1 VERGYSVLREF
12 ADANPENAA
21 AHLNLANYL
30 VWSGRIDE
38 ALIEIDMAESLQPGS
53 AQAEM
58 LRINVDIIN
67 EDWPAGSDRARGL
80 VSAASSPLWRFQGMV
95 AQGLIELFQGQ
106 SARALDLVR
115 GFAVE
120 YPDLGAFAAQAPL
133 FVASIHFER
142 GDYERALRAGER
154 AAEMLEDQQDPTEA
168 LGLIALSQASM
179 GDEDAAG
186 ATIDSLLAVTQE
198 MPQRMVRRGEQV
210 FRGRYA
216 LAVGDYVLAIEELR
230 RAARMLPPRP
240 SLEGNPH
247 LRVWYSLG
255 VAYFESG
262 EEEDAL
268 EWFQRAIESRPHIF
282 DPFAYVRSH
291 FFLGQ
296 IYEELGDDE
305 QAAHYYRRFL
315 DFWGEGDMDAERVE
329 EARGFLED

>member
-1 VERGYSVLREF
+1 
-12 ADANPENAA
+12 
-21 AHLNLANYL
+21 
-30 VWSGRIDE
+30 
-38 ALIEIDMAESLQPGS
+38 
-53 AQAEM
+53 
-58 LRINVDIIN
+58 
-67 EDWPAGSDRARGL
+67 
-80 VSAASSPLWRFQGMV
+80 
-95 AQGLIELFQGQ
+95 
-106 SARALDLVR
+106 
-115 GFAVE
+115 
-120 YPDLGAFAAQAPL
+120 
-133 FVASIHFER
+133 
-142 GDYERALRAGER
+142 
-154 AAEMLEDQQDPTEA
+154 MLEDQQDPTEA